1 MSTPIRWG
9 ILGTG
14 WVAHMFC
21 NDLRANG
28 VTIGAVGSRSLATA
42 RQFADEYGVP
52 QAHGS
57 YAELVADPGVDI
69 VYVSSPHPFHAPH
82 AELAIRAGKHVMVE
96 KPFTMNAVEA
106 QHLAD
111 LAAEYGVVV
120 LEAMW
125 TRYVP
130 HILRIDEILAA
141 GTIGEVRTLI
151 ADHSQKLPAEP
162 EHRLNDPNLGGGAL
176 LDLGIYPAWYAD
188 HLFGRPT
195 RVLASAARTATGVDR
210 QCAIILEYGEGQQ
223 ALLQCALDTPGP
235 NTAAILGT
243 AGRIAI
249 DTVWHDTAAFTV
261 FDADDV
267 VLERF
272 DAPINGRGMHYQA
285 LAAER
290 LINGTAG
297 EEDVMPVATSV
308 RVMDAM
314 DAIRREIG
322 LVYPGE
328 SAPGV
333 PATA

>member
-1 MSTPIRWG
+1 MSAPIRWG

-21 NDLRANG
+21 DDLRRNG
-28 VTIGAVGSRSLATA
+28 VTIGAVGSRSAETA
-42 RQFADEYGVP
+42 RQFAAEYGVP
-52 QAHGS
+52 AAHGS

-96 KPFTMNAVEA
+96 KPFTMNAAEA

-111 LAAEYGVVV
+111 LAAAHGVVV
-120 LEAMW
+120 MEAMW

-130 HILRIDEILAA
+130 HIARIDEIIAA

-151 ADHSQKLPAEP
+151 ADHSQRLPADP
-162 EHRLNDPNLGGGAL
+162 AHRLNDPHLGGGAL
-176 LDLGIYPAWYAD
+176 LDLGIYPVWYAD
-188 HLFGRPT
+188 HLFGAPK

-210 QCAIILEYGEGQQ
+210 QCAIILEYGQGQQ

-261 FDADDV
+261 FDADDL

-290 LINGTAG
+290 LINGTASAD
-297 EEDVMPVATSV
+297 DVMPAATSV
-308 RVMDAM
+308 RVMQTM
-314 DAIRREIG
+314 DAIRSEIG
-322 LVYPGE
+322 LSYPGE

-333 PATA
+333 PAV